1 MLRKIEKVE
10 ELFQRERLE
19 ANPQIE
25 KAVREIIEQVKK
37 TGDRALKELTL
48 KFDQVEPKTL
58 RVPTDVIQAAH
69 RDADKQFLVA
79 LSQARNNIENFHRQ
93 QETEEFFEQ
102 VEAEAIRGMRVIP
115 LDSVGIYVPGGRA
128 SYPSSVLMTAIP
140 AKVAGVKKI
149 VMVSPPPISP
159 YILAAA
165 AEVGINEVYQIG
177 GAQAIAALAYG
188 TESIPQVDKIVGPG
202 NAYVTMAKRL
212 VFGIV
217 GIDSLAG
224 PSDITIIADSDSDPS
239 FIAADILAQAEHDPE
254 ASAILITDSDILADK
269 VNEEITKQLNKVQR
283 GEIIKQALKDNSLM
297 VIVKDLKEAIELT
310 NRLAP
315 EHLEI
320 LASPPQKILEKIRNA
335 GAVFMGPYSPVAA
348 GDYVAG
354 PNHVLPTSG
363 GARFSSPLSVYD
375 FIKRQSVLAYT
386 KPALEKIRQSGE
398 VLAEI
403 EGLDAHARS
412 IAIRFS

>member
-10 ELFQRERLE
+10 ELFKRERLE

-25 KAVREIIEQVKK
+25 KAVREIIDQVKK

-48 KFDQVEPKTL
+48 KFDQVELKTI
-58 RVPTDVIQAAH
+58 RVPQDVIQTAH
-69 RDADKQFLVA
+69 RESDKQFLAA

-165 AEVGINEVYQIG
+165 AEVGVNEVYQIG

-297 VIVKDLKEAIELT
+297 VIVKDLKEAVELT

-386 KPALEKIRQSGE
+386 KPALEKIRQAGE
-398 VLAEI
+398 ILAEI